1 MINRSSWF
9 NCVLRGDE
17 ALYWVS
23 MPCLDIL
30 HKVEIWIGVTDALWA
45 DRLSNSQTLKD
56 RATQLPT
63 NTRVELSECNINAN
77 IHGSPLDLY
86 WSSHGMIKLFYI
98 ANNWLSR
105 SRRQTSDYFHW
116 DSQISTD
123 IILLIRWSESLIV
136 IVKWSNLRVWVRL
149 SDSYHWISTNQIKRT

>member
-1 MINRSSWF
+1 MILGQKRALIPLHIAKS
-9 NCVLRGDE
+9 GD
-17 ALYWVS
+17 LDRCYR
-23 MPCLDIL
+23 CLTHWL
-30 HKVEIWIGVTDALWA
+30 T
-45 DRLSNSQTLKD
+45 NSQTLKD

-63 NTRVELSECNINAN
+63 NTRVELFVMQYQCKHTRITL
-77 IHGSPLDLY
+77 GSLLEQSWHDQK
-86 WSSHGMIKLFYI
+86 IFYI

>member
-1 MINRSSWF
+1 M
-9 NCVLRGDE
+9 L
-17 ALYWVS
+17 
-23 MPCLDIL
+23 
-30 HKVEIWIGVTDALWA
+30 LWT
-45 DRLSNSQTLKD
+45 DRLTNSQTLKD

-149 SDSYHWISTNQIKRT
+149 SDSYRWISTNQLKKDLVSPRWWDILSSNYQHDWKEKLPSQTCWSLSE